1 MKKKT
6 FWWWLGIIEPPKG
19 LKRRPETLDGLLELK
34 VLRVNFWKTKTMI
47 NSENAGKVTEKS
59 QSPSTV
65 CRKSRSSNSILCQF
79 WRCQVRERCSGITGK
94 LEKDSN
100 FKCQSSANQH
110 TGIAED
116 FPGIELNGQS
126 LKIVEKFCYLCGKIG
141 RRGDEDYIVITT
153 TRMGGIKF
161 TDLGLLLT
169 RFAFKSKKCITLYMC
184 L

>member
-1 MKKKT
+1 
-6 FWWWLGIIEPPKG
+6 
-19 LKRRPETLDGLLELK
+19 
-34 VLRVNFWKTKTMI
+34 MI

-79 WRCQVRERCSGITGK
+79 WRCQVHERYSGIRGK

-110 TGIAED
+110 KGIAED
-116 FPGIELNGQS
+116 FLSIELNGQS

-153 TRMGGIKF
+153 TKMGGIKF
-161 TDLGLLLT
+161 TDLGPLLT
-169 RFAFKSKKCITLYMC
+169 KFAFKGKKCIPFYMC